1 MSVRDEWFMEC
12 PECGSDE
19 SIHIDA
25 IQKVSVRLCVD
36 GTDSDGGDTE
46 WSDDSYA
53 ECTEC
58 GYEATVKDFTLKP
71 DKGEDK

>member
-12 PECGSDE
+12 PKCKSDE
-19 SIHIDA
+19 GIHIDA
-25 IQKVSVRLCVD
+25 VQTVTVRLCED

-46 WSDDSYA
+46 WTDESRA

-58 GYEATVKDFTLKP
+58 GYEATVKDFTLPPEEETK
-71 DKGEDK
+71 